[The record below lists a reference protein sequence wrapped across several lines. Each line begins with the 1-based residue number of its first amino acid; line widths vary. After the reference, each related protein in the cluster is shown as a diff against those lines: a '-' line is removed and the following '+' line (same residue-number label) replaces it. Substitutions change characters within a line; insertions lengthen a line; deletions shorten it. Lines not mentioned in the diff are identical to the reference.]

1 MSKKG
6 NKVVSGAAIAAA
18 GLLVGGSAVTIGAAI
33 ENEGLTA
40 NIDAA
45 NSEKISYVAFM
56 EEIRQK
62 EISYYNDWKSG
73 EISTEEYGEMLTA
86 LSLEKYL
93 SGDNTHL
100 NVEQVE
106 EKIAELDEQIEG
118 YDNERSENLLIEIG
132 CGSAA
137 IVGAAAVLFD
147 KSLKGR
153 DKFHNA
159 NSYRGGM

>member
-132 CGSAA
+132 CGCAA
-137 IVGAAAVLFD
+137 IFGAAVLFD